1 MLALFW
7 KVMYNMFGFN
17 KRSLYMGIYIAL
29 GFVSFIAIAIGIALA
44 KAKETQLWYI
54 LSIIGTAVLTV
65 MIVFIINYAISANTS
80 VSSPALEN
88 TNWREQKSYSRDYQ
102 LTDDLSIC
110 VSLLDD
116 SSGYAVY
123 DTYDGR
129 RIGTLLLPNGQI
141 SVDNLELKIA
151 DANSDGK
158 NDVGVVSHNN
168 NIIWFN
174 FSPNKQYSEENP
186 NGCFEA
192 ID

>member
-1 MLALFW
+1 
-7 KVMYNMFGFN
+7 
-17 KRSLYMGIYIAL
+17 MGICIAL
-29 GFVSFIAIAIGIALA
+29 GFASVIAIAIGIALA

-116 SSGYAVY
+116 SSGYAEFA
-123 DTYDGR
+123 
-129 RIGTLLLPNGQI
+129 LLNI
-141 SVDNLELKIA
+141 RDNCVPLFSKSGCHIPC
-151 DANSDGK
+151 N
-158 NDVGVVSHNN
+158 HHIY
-168 NIIWFN
+168 IIF
-174 FSPNKQYSEENP
+174 FRFY
-186 NGCFEA
+186 
-192 ID
+192 I

>member
-1 MLALFW
+1 
-7 KVMYNMFGFN
+7 
-17 KRSLYMGIYIAL
+17 MGIYIAL
-29 GFVSFIAIAIGIALA
+29 GFVSVIAIAIGIALA

-54 LSIIGTAVLTV
+54 LSIIGTAVFTV

-102 LTDDLSIC
+102 LTDDSI
-110 VSLLDD
+110 LDD

-123 DTYDGR
+123 DTYDGQ
-129 RIGTLLLPNGQI
+129 RIGTLLLPNDQM

-174 FSPNKQYSEENP
+174 F
-186 NGCFEA
+186 FT
-192 ID
+192 

>member
-1 MLALFW
+1 MLYCL
-7 KVMYNMFGFN
+7 
-17 KRSLYMGIYIAL
+17 L
-29 GFVSFIAIAIGIALA
+29 GEKI
-44 KAKETQLWYI
+44 KPND
-54 LSIIGTAVLTV
+54 
-65 MIVFIINYAISANTS
+65 IVIMRNYAISANTS

-110 VSLLDD
+110 VSILDD

-123 DTYDGR
+123 DTYDGQ
-129 RIGTLLLPNGQI
+129 RIGTLLLPNDQM

-168 NIIWFN
+168 NIICFN
-174 FSPNKQYSEENP
+174 F
-186 NGCFEA
+186 FT
-192 ID
+192 

>member
-110 VSLLDD
+110 ISLLDD

-123 DTYDGR
+123 DTYDGQ
-129 RIGTLLLPNGQI
+129 RIGTLLLPNDQM
-141 SVDNLELKIA
+141 SVDNLELKIT

>member
-1 MLALFW
+1 
-7 KVMYNMFGFN
+7 MYNMFGFN
-17 KRSLYMGIYIAL
+17 KMSLYMGIYIAL
-29 GFVSFIAIAIGIALA
+29 GFVSVIAIAIGIALA

-110 VSLLDD
+110 VSIFDD

-123 DTYDGR
+123 DTYDGQ
-129 RIGTLLLPNGQI
+129 RIGTLLLPNDQM

-158 NDVGVVSHNN
+158 NDIGVVSHNN

>member
-1 MLALFW
+1 M
-7 KVMYNMFGFN
+7 
-17 KRSLYMGIYIAL
+17 
-29 GFVSFIAIAIGIALA
+29 
-44 KAKETQLWYI
+44 
-54 LSIIGTAVLTV
+54 TV
-65 MIVFIINYAISANTS
+65 VCIISANTS

-110 VSLLDD
+110 VSILDD

-123 DTYDGR
+123 DTYDGQ
-129 RIGTLLLPNGQI
+129 RIGTLLLPNDQM

-174 FSPNKQYSEENP
+174 F
-186 NGCFEA
+186 FT
-192 ID
+192 